1 MERPRSS
8 DFKALP
14 AYSLYVNILTSNK
27 STGEIATE
35 LERTVEDVELMEL
48 QLLNECVHC
57 DTGEYFDDLPKGPE
71 WLYEVV
77 SERTDDISDR
87 MKQLWQKTVEARI
100 QEKK

>member
-1 MERPRSS
+1 MERPRGS

-48 QLLNECVHC
+48 QLLNEWVHC